1 MFIAA
6 SGFVQTKP
14 EVLEGVGPILP
25 LPKSMEVLPFILVE
39 TVLDALF
46 ANSAYL
52 QYKSAV
58 SLLLAMLNLITDTYY
73 IPCSGGKIRLPA
85 F

>member
-1 MFIAA
+1 
-6 SGFVQTKP
+6 
-14 EVLEGVGPILP
+14 
-25 LPKSMEVLPFILVE
+25 MEVLPFILVE

-46 ANSAYL
+46 AYSAYL
-52 QYKSAV
+52 QYKSAM

-73 IPCSGGKIRLPA
+73 IPCSGGMLRLPA